1 MRKMKSNRFSLSR
14 CVAALVL
21 AGACAAASAAGEP
34 QPFDAAAVLAQQKQ
48 IRSDVEAGR
57 GDYARLDPAQ
67 REELR
72 TRQDRLDLV
81 LQGRGYDQLSAA
93 EREQAQQDL
102 QWIRQAGGTAS
113 VPTASVPAAPAAP
126 VAAAAQPE
134 EKVRCERVRAI
145 GSNRTERVCTTA
157 SQRHEAQKNRVE
169 PQLDRAGAR

>member
-14 CVAALVL
+14 CLAALVL
-21 AGACAAASAAGEP
+21 AGACAAAAASGEP

-48 IRSDVEAGR
+48 IRGDVDAGR

-67 REELR
+67 RQELR
-72 TRQDRLDLV
+72 TRQDRLEAS
-81 LQGRGYDQLSAA
+81 LQGRSYDQLSAA

-102 QWIRQAGGTAS
+102 QWIRQAGGA
-113 VPTASVPAAPAAP
+113 AAPSTAT
-126 VAAAAQPE
+126 AAAAEPE

-157 SQRHEAQKNRVE
+157 SQRREAQKNRVE
-169 PQLDRAGAR
+169 PELHQAGMR